1 MLFFVQCNPLL
12 TCQCRCCCR
21 CRQKKERRLHRSPNR
36 KAHCIGDCGSG
47 IGDICIYQG
56 YRIDNRDSGNS
67 RCCELENGGSPDRD
81 RSAGTL
87 SLIDLKTEGLCDG
100 LNLKL
105 KLTSSGRYRCIVVS
119 PGSASASCSKT
130 EVVYETE
137 TERCALKFFVF
148 FFFFCFFGLL
158 AIDSQFRGAHWF
170 WSTTTGAP
178 FGRSSAP
185 FPFVSSAYIT
195 PPKMPPSDIF
205 FPLLL
210 GGQTQILLTAPVG
223 SQGSRS
229 EKRGSE
235 IGNRESEPLS
245 RWWFG
250 TRVNKRSTSA
260 LTLKWSE

>member
-148 FFFFCFFGLL
+148 FFFLFFRALGNWF
-158 AIDSQFRGAHWF
+158 AIPWGALILIDHDRRAIRSLVGAFPLRFLCVYNPSENAPLWF
-170 WSTTTGAP
+170 
-178 FGRSSAP
+178 
-185 FPFVSSAYIT
+185 
-195 PPKMPPSDIF
+195 F